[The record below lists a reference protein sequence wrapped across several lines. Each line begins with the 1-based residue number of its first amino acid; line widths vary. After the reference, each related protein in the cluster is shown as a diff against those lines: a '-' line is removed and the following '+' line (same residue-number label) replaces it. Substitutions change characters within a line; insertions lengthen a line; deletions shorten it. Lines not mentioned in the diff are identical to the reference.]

1 MQRVVVVRVT
11 NGRVCGRHLSA
22 SFGVMCN
29 VSLSRVLSLDP
40 WLGPGP
46 IPQLMRSINKMTTEK
61 SKISSPQVQIRLF
74 RVQISPPKS
83 TSEGHLSKCYVI
95 CNSLFTLRT
104 IGQLIF
110 NEPPCSH
117 LVSNLSPSLCMYI
130 PQGRAWT
137 DRLVTNS
144 AAMTRLS
151 PLRSQSLVT
160 ILRVAPCTH
169 DGHHDD
175 DPSIY

>member
-11 NGRVCGRHLSA
+11 SLWQA
-22 SFGVMCN
+22 L
-29 VSLSRVLSLDP
+29 VSVIWRDVQCVIVPCPQS

-46 IPQLMRSINKMTTEK
+46 IPKLTRSINKMTATEK
-61 SKISSPQVQIRLF
+61 SKISSPRVQIRLF

-95 CNSLFTLRT
+95 CNALFTLWT
-104 IGQLIF
+104 IGQLVF
-110 NEPPCSH
+110 NKHPCSH
-117 LVSNLSPSLCMYI
+117 LVSNLSPSLYMYI

-137 DRLVTNS
+137 DILVTNS

-151 PLRSQSLVT
+151 PLRS
-160 ILRVAPCTH
+160 
-169 DGHHDD
+169 
-175 DPSIY
+175 